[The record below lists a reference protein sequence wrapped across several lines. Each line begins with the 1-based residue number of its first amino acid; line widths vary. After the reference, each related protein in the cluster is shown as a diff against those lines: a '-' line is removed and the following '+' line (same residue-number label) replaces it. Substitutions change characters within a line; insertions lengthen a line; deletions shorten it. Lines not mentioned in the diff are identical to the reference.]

1 MTPEMTVQEAITRIN
16 LLIGSEKLFIKI
28 STMGEISHSQNIEA
42 LEMAKRALELKS
54 QFDEMGL
61 TIEDIKVMNEKRTPK
76 KPLYRHICPTCEGA
90 VRTRSDDPYNKICQ
104 HCGQALDWGN
114 KNDT

>member
-1 MTPEMTVQEAITRIN
+1 MTPEMTLQEAINRID
-16 LLIGSEKLFIKI
+16 LLIVSENVFLKV
-28 STMGEISHSQNIEA
+28 STMGEIEHIQNVEA

-54 QFDEMGL
+54 QLNEMGL

-90 VRTRSDDPYNKICQ
+90 VRTRSDDPCNKICQ
-104 HCGQALDWGN
+104 HCGQALDWR
-114 KNDT
+114 K